1 MSLSSDRLFRILVLV
16 QLFLG
21 ISSRSVSF
29 NFDTGPILVYTNCSC
44 GTYTFHE
51 SWDNDSFIPAPTYT
65 VTAEDFTAV
74 AEEFED
80 LTADN
85 LQEGEL
91 EDEDLVFI
99 DMILN
104 DTDSG
109 KEMTLVDLVAVLPS
123 QESKFKFLPFKMVD
137 IDSILRMTRLPSM
150 HQNRDHPQMNIH
162 TSRASDKQLAHWFQK
177 KNITSIKAKDLNTER
192 QNLLITMLFF
202 TISFNSKIDTDER
215 YEICVASKARSDV
228 PFALERYVR

>member
-109 KEMTLVDLVAVLPS
+109 KEMTLVDFAAVLPS
-123 QESKFKFLPFKMVD
+123 QESNFKFLPFKMVD

-150 HQNRDHPQMNIH
+150 HQNRDHP
-162 TSRASDKQLAHWFQK
+162 
-177 KNITSIKAKDLNTER
+177 
-192 QNLLITMLFF
+192 
-202 TISFNSKIDTDER
+202 TDE
-215 YEICVASKARSDV
+215 YSHKPSIW
-228 PFALERYVR
+228 

>member
-1 MSLSSDRLFRILVLV
+1 MGLSSNRLSWMLLLL
-16 QLFLG
+16 QLFSR

-29 NFDTGPILVYTNCSC
+29 NFDTGPILVLTNCSC

-65 VTAEDFTAV
+65 VTKEDFTQV

-109 KEMTLVDLVAVLPS
+109 KEMTLVDFAAVMPS
-123 QESKFKFLPFKMVD
+123 QESNFKFLPFKMVD
-137 IDSILRMTRLPSM
+137 IDSILRMTRLPSI
-150 HQNRDHPQMNIH
+150 HQERDHPQMNIH
-162 TSRASDKQLAHWFQK
+162 INRASDKQLAHWVRK
-177 KNITSIKAKDLNTER
+177 KNITSIKAKDLNPER

-202 TISFNSKIDTDER
+202 TISFNSKLDTDER

-228 PFALERYVR
+228 PFALER

>member
-85 LQEGEL
+85 LQEGQL

-109 KEMTLVDLVAVLPS
+109 KEMTLVDLQQFYQARRVNLNSYPS
-123 QESKFKFLPFKMVD
+123 KWWTLTVYSG
-137 IDSILRMTRLPSM
+137 
-150 HQNRDHPQMNIH
+150 
-162 TSRASDKQLAHWFQK
+162 
-177 KNITSIKAKDLNTER
+177 
-192 QNLLITMLFF
+192 
-202 TISFNSKIDTDER
+202 
-215 YEICVASKARSDV
+215 
-228 PFALERYVR
+228 